1 MKRFEIGAEDL
12 ETIENMI
19 FYYDH
24 HGVENMNKR
33 RPDFVEDDFSK
44 LLAILNTITETI

>member
-1 MKRFEIGAEDL
+1 MKRYEISPEDL

-19 FYYDH
+19 LYYDRH
-24 HGVENMNKR
+24 TVEGLNKR
-33 RPDFVEDDFSK
+33 RPEFVEEDFSK

>member
-1 MKRFEIGAEDL
+1 MKRYEISPEDL

-24 HGVENMNKR
+24 HGVENINEKH
-33 RPDFVEDDFSK
+33 PGWLEDDFSK
-44 LLAILNTITETI
+44 LLAILNNITETI